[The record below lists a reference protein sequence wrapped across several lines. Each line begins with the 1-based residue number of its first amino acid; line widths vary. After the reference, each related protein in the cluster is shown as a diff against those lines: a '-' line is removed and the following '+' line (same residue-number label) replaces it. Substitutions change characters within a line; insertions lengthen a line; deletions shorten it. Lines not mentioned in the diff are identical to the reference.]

1 MKKICCLLLLV
12 MLALVAGHV
21 CTAKD
26 TAKKNV
32 DVRVETQVSG
42 QVITVTPDGNVTV
55 EEFGDGGVSGTKN
68 KKKKERGNPEDKKR
82 EARVFSLSKTFT
94 IGPDETR
101 DATTLAENMSEALEK
116 ARKELPK
123 EVQDQLV
130 KSAIKKMSK
139 AFTVGP
145 DETFD
150 ATTLAENISQAL
162 QELMNELPKETQHQ
176 LMDSA
181 MKRAEIKR
189 MQDQLID
196 SSKHLSKDVRGQMV
210 AGHEGEQANEI
221 HKKLDAILH
230 RLDTLEKQV
239 RELKEHH
246 K

>member
-150 ATTLAENISQAL
+150 TTTLAENISQAL
-162 QELMNELPKETQHQ
+162 QELMNELPKET
-176 LMDSA
+176 
-181 MKRAEIKR
+181 
-189 MQDQLID
+189 QDQLID

>member
-1 MKKICCLLLLV
+1 MKKICCLPLLV

-21 CTAKD
+21 CTAND

-94 IGPDETR
+94 SGPDETR

-162 QELMNELPKETQHQ
+162 QELMNELPK
-176 LMDSA
+176 
-181 MKRAEIKR
+181 
-189 MQDQLID
+189 
-196 SSKHLSKDVRGQMV
+196 
-210 AGHEGEQANEI
+210 
-221 HKKLDAILH
+221 
-230 RLDTLEKQV
+230 
-239 RELKEHH
+239 
-246 K
+246 